1 MKKSLIALAAVAAS
15 GAAMAQSSVT
25 LYGVVDTSVGYVKG
39 AESVSGL
46 LNNGNSTSRLGF
58 RGVEDLGNGLKAE
71 FVLEGQVDP
80 DNGGDGFNFKR
91 QSTVGLAGE
100 FGQVRLGRALTASY
114 NAVSRYDV
122 FGTVGLGSSLMWS
135 TGAATVTAEQLFG
148 GNAADAVKTAGYQ
161 NRANNMVSYIS
172 PSFAGFKFGVDYG
185 FGEQSS
191 SRDGRYWGFGAT
203 YDNGP
208 LSLGLGY
215 DRLNNLTASW
225 EAVAPSTEFID
236 AQVDAKTWHVGGS
249 YDFGVAKIAAAYK
262 QQTNAADL
270 DWNDGTDDFEES
282 RKQKIK
288 SYLLGVSAPVG
299 AAGVVKA
306 SYNNYKWSDS
316 SAKAQ
321 QFALGYVHSLSKRT
335 AVYGT
340 YAYIKNKNGADLSLN
355 SAFSAAG
362 LKDGKKQQG
371 IQVGVRHAF

>member
-46 LNNGNSTSRLGF
+46 LNSGAATSRLGF

-71 FVLEGQVDP
+71 FVLEGEVQP
-80 DNGGDGFNFKR
+80 DDGTAGGFNFKR

-122 FGTVGLGSSLMWS
+122 FGTVGLGSTLAWK
-135 TGAATVTAEQLFG
+135 E
-148 GNAADAVKTAGYQ
+148 GYQ
-161 NRANNMVSYIS
+161 NRSNNMISYIS
-172 PSFAGFKFGVDYG
+172 PKFAGFGVGIDYG
-185 FGEQSS
+185 FGEKSEN
-191 SRDGRYWGFGAT
+191 RDGRYWGIGAT

-208 LSLGLGY
+208 LSIGLGY
-215 DRLNNLTASW
+215 DQSNNVEMKAASTTYSVDTSTTPPSV
-225 EAVAPSTEFID
+225 VATTVPAEED
-236 AQVDAKTWHVGGS
+236 DLKTWQLGAS
-249 YDFGVAKIAAAYK
+249 YDFAVVKLAGFYK
-262 QQTNAADL
+262 ETKYKDSVSGANNGKL
-270 DWNDGTDDFEES
+270 KSWN
-282 RKQKIK
+282 
-288 SYLLGVSAPVG
+288 LGLSAPVG

-306 SYNNYKWSDS
+306 AYNNYKDSDS

-321 QFALGYVHSLSKRT
+321 QFSLGYVHSLSKRT
-335 AVYGT
+335 ALYGT
-340 YAYIKNKNGADLSLN
+340 YAYLKNKNGADLTLN
-355 SAFSAAG
+355 GAFSAAG